1 MIMKKS
7 WWLGRFEITMHEIL
21 VSITIIAVM
30 MILGFVFSGK
40 IEENQ
45 TDKNAEYYK
54 AAKITESEMFQY
66 GMDTGIGNAFV
77 YGSLEPMDSVTYP
90 EIGGQYMFV
99 EKVEEHYN
107 RYEEE
112 VTKKDSNG
120 KEYKEKEVYY
130 RWDIEDRE
138 SQNAKEIKFSGVAF
152 PYGKINL
159 PRPEYIETISGGK
172 VWSWNSGEYVK
183 VRFKYYGCQG
193 PYIGTVYSDLMDNT
207 IANSSPFYDG
217 QTIDETVDS
226 LTPNVGVW
234 IFWIFWIIL
243 TCGVVIGFF
252 YLDNRWLED

>member
-1 MIMKKS
+1 
-7 WWLGRFEITMHEIL
+7 
-21 VSITIIAVM
+21 
-30 MILGFVFSGK
+30 
-40 IEENQ
+40 
-45 TDKNAEYYK
+45 
-54 AAKITESEMFQY
+54 
-66 GMDTGIGNAFV
+66 
-77 YGSLEPMDSVTYP
+77 
-90 EIGGQYMFV
+90 MFV

-172 VWSWNSGEYVK
+172 VWSWSSGEYVK

-193 PYIGTVYSDLMDNT
+193 PYIGTVYSDLRDNT

-226 LTPNVGVW
+226 LTSNVGVW